1 MDRISTATLCMS
13 ALFAASGCGT
23 GQSGN
28 DDNSSTT
35 VNLAGTTW
43 QIEDIDEAGIVDRS
57 MITLQFPGEGRVA
70 GSTGCNRYFG
80 TVSIDGDRL
89 SFSQLGS
96 TRRACVPA
104 LMNQE
109 QRFLEVIQSVSSYR
123 IEDSGTLILRDDSGS
138 ARLKGIGIA
147 TDPTADSGSGYAPQD
162 AASDTSTRFDC
173 GGTGTVEIRFLGPET
188 IELASD
194 GRTAVLQ
201 RKRSASGARYV
212 ADGIE
217 FWNKG
222 DEAMFD
228 VDGETY
234 PCTRAGDEP

>member
-1 MDRISTATLCMS
+1 MHRILTAAVCM
-13 ALFAASGCGT
+13 AAQFAASGCGT

-35 VNLAGTTW
+35 VSLAGTTW

-80 TVSIDGDRL
+80 SAIIDGDRL

-109 QRFLEVIQSVSSYR
+109 QRFLEAIQSVSSYR
-123 IEDSGTLILRDDSGS
+123 MEDPGILLLRDD
-138 ARLKGIGIA
+138 A
-147 TDPTADSGSGYAPQD
+147 
-162 AASDTSTRFDC
+162 
-173 GGTGTVEIRFLGPET
+173 GTH
-188 IELASD
+188 
-194 GRTAVLQ
+194 Q
-201 RKRSASGARYV
+201 
-212 ADGIE
+212 
-217 FWNKG
+217 
-222 DEAMFD
+222 
-228 VDGETY
+228 
-234 PCTRAGDEP
+234 CTRAGDGP